1 MLTATIFP
9 SRYVQGAR
17 AINTLGDEL
26 SRLGERALLLID
38 PFAEQAFGALIE
50 AACKGKLEYRSITFG
65 GECSDEEIG
74 RVTQLAG
81 PLSPQVIV
89 GIGGGK
95 AIDTAKALADGLK
108 LPVAAVPTL
117 ASTDAPCSSVS
128 VIYTPDGEYKR
139 VLVAKNPA
147 LVLVDTQIVA
157 DAPPRF
163 LVAGMGDALATWFEA
178 EDCGR
183 SYASTIA
190 GTPPGQSALT
200 LARFCYETLL
210 RYGGQALDACRAK
223 VVTPALERIVEANTL
238 LSGLGFESGGLSAA
252 HAIHDGFTALEA
264 THSLL
269 HGEKVAFGTLSLLML
284 TDRAPEIVEEV
295 YDFCEAVGLPT
306 TLADINLDDVSD
318 EDLMKVAQLACA
330 PGTFI
335 HNEAF
340 EVTADAVFA
349 AIKAADAHG
358 RSRRAEDYWEE

>member
-1 MLTATIFP
+1 
-9 SRYVQGAR
+9 VQGVR
-17 AINTLGDEL
+17 ALGKLGDEL
-26 SRLGERALLLID
+26 KRIGGNAVLLID
-38 PFAEQAFGALIE
+38 PFAEKNFGTIIE
-50 AACKGKLEYRSITFG
+50 AACRGKVSCHSVTFG

-74 RVTQLAG
+74 RVTKIAQ
-81 PLSPQVIV
+81 PLSPDMIV
-89 GIGGGK
+89 GVGGGK
-95 AIDTAKALADGLK
+95 ALDTAKGLAHALGL
-108 LPVAAVPTL
+108 PMAAVPTL
-117 ASTDAPCSSVS
+117 ASTDAPCSSIS

-139 VLVAKNPA
+139 VLASKNPA
-147 LVLVDTQIVA
+147 LVLIDTQIVA

-178 EDCGR
+178 EDCAR
-183 SYASTIA
+183 SYANTIA
-190 GTPPGQSALT
+190 GTPPGQSALA

-210 RYGGQALDACRAK
+210 GYGVQALNACRAG

-284 TDRAPEIVEEV
+284 TDRAPQIVEEV
-295 YDFCEAVGLPT
+295 YAFCEAVGLPT
-306 TLADINLDDVSD
+306 TLADINLGEVSD
-318 EDLMKVAQLACA
+318 DDLMKVARLACA

-335 HNEAF
+335 HNEPF
-340 EVTADAVFA
+340 EVDADLVFA

-358 RSRRAEDYWEE
+358 RNRRAAVRWEE

>member
-9 SRYVQGAR
+9 SRYVQGTKAMS
-17 AINTLGDEL
+17 ALGDEL
-26 SRLGERALLLID
+26 RRIGSRAALLID
-38 PFAEQAFGALIE
+38 PFVDKAFGAIIE
-50 AACKGKLEYRSITFG
+50 AACKGKLECHKIVFG

-74 RVTQLAG
+74 RVTQIAQSLT
-81 PLSPQVIV
+81 PNVIV

-95 AIDTAKALADGLK
+95 AIDTAKALAHELRV
-108 LPVAAVPTL
+108 PMAAVPTL

-139 VLVAKNPA
+139 VLISRNPA
-147 LVLVDTQIVA
+147 LVLIDTQIVA

-178 EDCGR
+178 EDCDR
-183 SYASTIA
+183 SQAKTIA

-210 RYGGQALDACRAK
+210 RYGEQALNACRAS

-252 HAIHDGFTALEA
+252 HSIHDGFTALEA

-269 HGEKVAFGTLSLLML
+269 HGEKVAFGTLSQLML
-284 TDRAPEIVEEV
+284 TDRPPEVVDEV
-295 YDFCEAVGLPT
+295 YDFCEIVGLPT
-306 TLADINLDDVSD
+306 TLADINLGDVSD
-318 EDLMKVAQLACA
+318 EDLMKVARLACA
-330 PGTFI
+330 PGTFM
-335 HNEAF
+335 HNEPG
-340 EVTADAVFA
+340 EVTAEAVFA
-349 AIKAADAHG
+349 AIKAADAQG
-358 RSRRAEDYWEE
+358 QNRKALSRWD